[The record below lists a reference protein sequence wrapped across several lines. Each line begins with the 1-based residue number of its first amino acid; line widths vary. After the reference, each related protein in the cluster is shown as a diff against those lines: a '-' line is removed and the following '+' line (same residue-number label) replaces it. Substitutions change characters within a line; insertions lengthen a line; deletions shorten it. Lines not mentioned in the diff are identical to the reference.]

1 MVKSDKNKENTV
13 EKYFGSYLI
22 FLRPKIKKDPDYEII
37 FARREN
43 DYVLATSRGE
53 EFPIS
58 CETLDKVRDI
68 ASGNMSGLTEYEEK
82 FFKRFKY
89 EELLKTMTEESMYR
103 HLEKEGIDRKD
114 FALQLFISDLTLDP
128 SFMMPLREKP
138 TAEEAKT
145 IAKRKEEIENYF
157 KDKFGVNI
165 NADDST
171 FTNLLIKLSS
181 DKSYQRKKFLKEAL
195 KKKNRNNINE

>member
-13 EKYFGSYLI
+13 KKYFGSCLI
-22 FLRPKIKKDPDYEII
+22 FLRPNIKDPDYSII
-37 FARREN
+37 FARKGN

-68 ASGNMSGLTEYEEK
+68 ASCNMDGLTEYEEK

-89 EELLKTMTEESMYR
+89 EDLLKEMVEESMYR
-103 HLEKEGIDRKD
+103 HLEKEGFDRKD
-114 FALQLFISDLTLDP
+114 IAFQLFISDWMLNP
-128 SFMMPLREKP
+128 SFMMPLRENP
-138 TAEEAKT
+138 TKEEAK
-145 IAKRKEEIENYF
+145 IMAKRKEEIENYF

-195 KKKNRNNINE
+195 KKKKE